1 MSFSSS
7 NLPTQQA
14 MSGKREA
21 GVGRGGHR
29 LEDLH
34 YCSHCR
40 IYFVNVNVYNI
51 HRLTHSERFK
61 RVCTFCNEP
70 LGSPGELAL
79 HLLHEHFQSQHE
91 ETEEEE
97 PSDSHDAAESS
108 ASKKPR
114 RSDDP
119 FAE

>member
-1 MSFSSS
+1 MVLSSTRIQRM
-7 NLPTQQA
+7 N
-14 MSGKREA
+14 REA
-21 GVGRGGHR
+21 GVVRGGHR
-29 LEDLH
+29 LEDLQH
-34 YCSHCR
+34 YSHCR
-40 IYFVNVNVYNI
+40 MYFVDVNVYNI
-51 HRLTHSERFK
+51 HRLTHFERFK

-97 PSDSHDAAESS
+97 PSDGDDAAKSS

-119 FAE
+119 SAE

>member
-1 MSFSSS
+1 M
-7 NLPTQQA
+7 
-14 MSGKREA
+14 
-21 GVGRGGHR
+21 
-29 LEDLH
+29 
-34 YCSHCR
+34 
-40 IYFVNVNVYNI
+40 YNI
-51 HRLTHSERFK
+51 HRLTHSGRFK
-61 RVCTFCNEP
+61 RLCTFCNEP
-70 LGSPGELAL
+70 IGSPGELAS